1 MALPTLSVSRA
12 FREQALATYP
22 GLASDPAFR
31 GLFATLIAPG
41 HRDEETDA
49 PVLSA
54 QLLASLEGKT
64 PQFQARN
71 YCGDDFI
78 ERYREQTGHHIEL
91 TAADFRQGRART
103 LAKLNLEPALQQ
115 AWEQELT
122 TVTDK
127 RVAFVSGRR
136 LTRQGQADQRRANRE
151 EAATRTSGYAET
163 QAALDYL
170 NQVPVQVASRAV
182 TAHLDEAVAIAGA
195 ATNVNRRQQDLLTLR
210 YMQDQP
216 KQHFGASSRGR
227 SRRCFPVHP
236 GYGTLSKEVAAVIG
250 QDWFEFDLR
259 NAQLAIAARLWD
271 VSEVDELLQSAR
283 SVWDVLLPELAV
295 GRNAKAAL
303 KDGLYAL
310 QYGAGDT
317 RVEQAIC
324 DRLAQDGLAEID
336 ATDLAR
342 RLLAFEPLKALQ
354 QARDRELR
362 RILKDEGGRDRYG
375 AWIPMPK
382 DQDLWLGGNLE
393 DNPRS
398 VLAAQ
403 AQAVEFW
410 LLEPVFELAR
420 GTADFRIAHF
430 AHDGFSITISD
441 RRRVAGW
448 LWRIAEA
455 VNRRAAEAGIQTALE
470 LTHDPREHRCC
481 GSERR
486 STLVL

>member
-1 MALPTLSVSRA
+1 MAAPTLSVSRV
-12 FREQALATYP
+12 FRDQALAAYP
-22 GLASDPAFR
+22 GLATDPAFR
-31 GLFATLIAPG
+31 GLFATLLAPC
-41 HRDEETDA
+41 HRDEETGA

-54 QLLASLEGKT
+54 HLLASLEDKT
-64 PQFQARN
+64 RQFAARN
-71 YCGDDFI
+71 YCGDAFI
-78 ERYREQTGHHIEL
+78 ERYRERTGHHIEL

-103 LAKLNLEPALQQ
+103 LTALNLAPALQQ

-122 TVTDK
+122 TVTPE
-127 RVAFVSGRR
+127 RVGFVSGRR
-136 LTRQGQADQRRANRE
+136 ITRQGRADHRRADRE

-182 TAHLDEAVAIAGA
+182 AAHLDEAVAIAGA
-195 ATNVNRRQQDLLTLR
+195 AENPKRRQQDLLTLR

-216 KQHFGASSRGR
+216 KQHFGASTRGR

-259 NAQLAIAARLWD
+259 NAQLAIAARLW
-271 VSEVDELLQSAR
+271 EVPEVEELLQSAR

-310 QYGAGDT
+310 QYGAGDM
-317 RVEQAIC
+317 RVECAIG
-324 DRLAQDGLAEID
+324 DRLAQDGLAEVD
-336 ATDLAR
+336 AADLAR
-342 RLLAFEPLKALQ
+342 RLLALEPLKALQ
-354 QARDRELR
+354 QARDRQLR
-362 RILKDEGGRDRYG
+362 RILTDEGGRDRYG

-382 DQDLWLGGNLE
+382 DQHLWLGGHLE

-398 VLAAQ
+398 VLAAE

-420 GTADFRIAHF
+420 GTGEFRIAHF

-470 LTHDPREHRCC
+470 LTHDPREHRCY

-486 STLVL
+486 STQIP